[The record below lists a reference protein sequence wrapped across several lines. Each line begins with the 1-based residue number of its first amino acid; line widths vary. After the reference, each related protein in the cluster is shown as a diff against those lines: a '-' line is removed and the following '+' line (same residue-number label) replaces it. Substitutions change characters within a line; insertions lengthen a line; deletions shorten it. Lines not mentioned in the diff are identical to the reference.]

1 MFPRMNITTPLPSF
15 AYCAPQ
21 FGAGVGFG
29 VINPLASHMASPYVN
44 APSPIPYPVIG
55 QSPYAI
61 QPTLPVPPGLISA
74 GIGAWCP
81 PLSLS
86 PYAFASPTQVHPA
99 IAPAFGAAAPAAF
112 SNPVAYCID
121 PVTGAVVPQPF
132 PAAQS
137 LLPIR
142 PLVASQV
149 DPVQM
154 AALCGV
160 MAPQVADPYSV
171 MAQACLTPPL
181 GVSPVQ
187 AGLRPPVYLSPVG
200 SPQIGMPWTVAAGI
214 PC

>member
-21 FGAGVGFG
+21 YGAGVGFG
-29 VINPLASHMASPYVN
+29 VFNPIASHIAPPFVSS
-44 APSPIPYPVIG
+44 PSPIPYPMIG
-55 QSPYAI
+55 QSPYAV
-61 QPTLPVPPGLISA
+61 QPMLPCPPVPISG

-81 PLSLS
+81 PLSAN
-86 PYAFASPTQVHPA
+86 PYAFAQPTPIHPA
-99 IAPAFGAAAPAAF
+99 MAPAFGAASPAVVG
-112 SNPVAYCID
+112 SPVACCID
-121 PVTGAVVPQPF
+121 PVTGAVVPQPY
-132 PAAQS
+132 PVAQS
-137 LLPIR
+137 LLPVR
-142 PLVASQV
+142 PLVTSQV

-160 MAPQVADPYSV
+160 MAPQAADPYSV
-171 MAQACLTPPL
+171 MAQACLAPPL
-181 GVSPVQ
+181 AVSPVQ

>member
-29 VINPLASHMASPYVN
+29 VINPIASHMAPPYVG
-44 APSPIPYPVIG
+44 SPASIPYPVFG
-55 QSPYAI
+55 QSPYAV
-61 QPTLPVPPGLISA
+61 QPMLPCPPVPISA

-81 PLSLS
+81 PLSAN
-86 PYAFASPTQVHPA
+86 PYAFAQPTPIHPA
-99 IAPAFGAAAPAAF
+99 MQPAFAGASPAVV
-112 SNPVAYCID
+112 SSPVACCID
-121 PVTGAVVPQPF
+121 PVTGAVVPQPY
-132 PAAQS
+132 PVAQS

-142 PLVASQV
+142 PLITPQA

-160 MAPQVADPYSV
+160 MAPQVADPYSI
-171 MAQACLTPPL
+171 MAQACLTPSL
-181 GVSPVQ
+181 AVSPVQ
-187 AGLRPPVYLSPVG
+187 QALRPPVFLSPMG
-200 SPQIGMPWTVAAGI
+200 SPQLGVPWTVTAGI